1 MFKLY
6 INGKTNF
13 KWISFVQSVFNDTGL
28 SYVFESHFPICPQIS
43 DKTTIM
49 SSIYSKMV
57 FTFG

>member
-28 SYVFESHFPICPQIS
+28 SYVFESPCPICPQIS